1 MNKPVKKTRF
11 YGREINFE
19 ALLLGNNS
27 NCRYYHLSLRLN
39 RETGVME
46 WLVKLEGLLIGISGS
61 RSAARELAEQHQS
74 DFEWSQSLATAN

>member
-1 MNKPVKKTRF
+1 VNKIVDKTRK
-11 YGREINFE
+11 YGKEVE
-19 ALLLGNNS
+19 CETLLLGSNS
-27 NCRYYHLSLRLN
+27 TCRCYRLYLRLN

-61 RSAARELAEQHQS
+61 RSAARELAEHYQS